1 MMRWL
6 LILALLLPLTSQAEV
21 YRWVDESGNVTYS
34 DQPHQGSEKVKL
46 PPITTYEP
54 QPAEGTQSAPGAQP
68 AAGAIAVSLQITS
81 PKPDQNIWSTAGIV
95 DLAFE
100 VTPQLGKAQHI
111 AILLDGKGDPVSSP
125 STDFRISNV
134 DRGTHTVTAWVA
146 DAAGQRISQTMSV
159 TFHLHRATKPEQ
171 GTTPPGT
178 ENPYAPPTSEQQQK
192 TLVPPTQEEQQK
204 TLVPPTQEEQQQTLV
219 PPSSAD
225 QQKQY
230 VPPSRQDQQ
239 KSYTPPP
246 SFTPQ

>member
-6 LILALLLPLTSQAEV
+6 MILALLLPLVAQAEV

-34 DQPHQGSEKVKL
+34 DRPHQGSEKVKL

-54 QPAEGTQSAPGAQP
+54 QTTEGSQNAAPGTKP
-68 AAGAIAVSLQITS
+68 ATATVTLQITS
-81 PKPDQNIWSTAGIV
+81 PKPDESIWSTAGIV
-95 DLAFE
+95 DLTFE
-100 VTPQLGKAQHI
+100 VTPELGTAHHI

-125 STDFRISNV
+125 STNFRISNM

-146 DAAGQRISQTMSV
+146 DAAGKRLSQTMAV

-171 GTTPPGT
+171 GTTPDAQ
-178 ENPYAPPTSEQQQK
+178 NPYAPPTPEQQQQTLVPPTPEQQQN
-192 TLVPPTQEEQQK
+192 TLVPPTQEDQQK
-204 TLVPPTQEEQQQTLV
+204 TLVPASP
-219 PPSSAD
+219 AD
-225 QQKQY
+225 QQKQF

>member
-6 LILALLLPLTSQAEV
+6 MILALLLPLAAQAEV

-34 DQPHQGSEKVKL
+34 DQPHRGSEKVKL

-54 QPAEGTQSAPGAQP
+54 QPAEGAQSAPGAKP
-68 AAGAIAVSLQITS
+68 AAGAATVTLQISS
-81 PKPDQNIWSTAGIV
+81 PKPDQSIWSTAGIV
-95 DLAFE
+95 DLAFD
-100 VTPQLGKAQHI
+100 VTPELGKGDHI

-125 STDFRISNV
+125 STSFRISNV

-146 DAAGQRISQTMSV
+146 DASGQRISQTMSV

-171 GTTPPGT
+171 GTTPNAQ
-178 ENPYAPPTSEQQQK
+178 NPYAPPTPAQQQQTLVPPTPEQQQN
-192 TLVPPTQEEQQK
+192 TLVPPTQEDQQK
-204 TLVPPTQEEQQQTLV
+204 TLA
-219 PPSSAD
+219 PPSPAD
-225 QQKQY
+225 QQKQF

-246 SFTPQ
+246 SFTSQ